1 MARGGEAALWSP
13 QVTPFTLRC
22 PFPPSAVELWAA
34 RGGFE
39 HSPHCISTRTA
50 TAEGLRIS
58 QGRFQPKKK
67 KKRKVIL
74 SKAPSATVSGEAH
87 GIVSQWKERFMF
99 PCEDTLHGLSS
110 DRQGAGRNFILVP
123 VRPQNV
129 VLLNADI
136 LH

>member
-1 MARGGEAALWSP
+1 M
-13 QVTPFTLRC
+13 F
-22 PFPPSAVELWAA
+22 
-34 RGGFE
+34 
-39 HSPHCISTRTA
+39 ST
-50 TAEGLRIS
+50 
-58 QGRFQPKKK
+58 KK

-74 SKAPSATVSGEAH
+74 SKAAGSKAPSATVSGEAH

-99 PCEDTLHGLSS
+99 TCEDTLHGLSS

-136 LH
+136 LR